1 MKIVIAPD
9 SFKECLSA
17 QEVASNIA
25 IGIRKI
31 VPNAELYEIP
41 ISDGGEGVLEALI
54 YGVGGRRI
62 SVSVLDPLMRQ
73 INAEYGILKDGKTA
87 VIEMAKAS
95 GLELL
100 QEAEKNPLTTT
111 TFGTGQ
117 LIKDA
122 LNKGCNKI
130 IIGIGGSATNDGG
143 VGMVSALGAKFLD
156 DKGEEIPEGGGSLNR
171 LKNID
176 LSNFDKRIENC
187 EVIVACDV
195 SNPLTGANGAS
206 MVYGGQKG
214 GSTEDLEFLDRNL
227 THYANKIKTA
237 LAVDV
242 SQIPGAGAAGG
253 TGAGLMAFLK
263 GKLVNGI
270 ELILQTIKIE
280 AFIKQAD
287 LVFTGEGKIDGQ
299 TLHGKTI
306 SGVAAMAKK
315 HEVPVIVLTGKIGEG
330 IEEIYNIGVSAVFSI
345 VSQPMELKAAIEKA
359 PVLIQDCTKNVMATI
374 MCFNS
379 D

>member
-25 IGIRKI
+25 IAIRKI
-31 VPNAELYEIP
+31 APTAEIFEIP

-54 YGVGGRRI
+54 NGVGGRRI

-73 INAEYGILKDGKTA
+73 VNAEYGILKDGKTA

-100 QEAEKNPLTTT
+100 QEVEKNPLTTT

-122 LNKGCNKI
+122 LNKGCDKI

-143 VGMVSALGAKFLD
+143 VGMVRALGAKFLD
-156 DKGEEIPEGGGSLNR
+156 DKGQEIPEGGGSLDR
-171 LKNID
+171 LKSID

-206 MVYGGQKG
+206 MVYGAQKG
-214 GSTEDLEFLDRNL
+214 GSSEDLEILDRNL
-227 THYANKIKTA
+227 THYANKIKAA
-237 LAVDV
+237 LAIDV

-263 GKLVNGI
+263 GTLVNGI

-280 AFIKQAD
+280 EFIKQAD

-315 HEVPVIVLTGKIGEG
+315 YEVPVIVLTGKIGEG
-330 IEEIYNIGVSAVFSI
+330 IEEIYSIGVSAVFSI
-345 VSQPMELKAAIEKA
+345 VSQPMELKAAIEQA